1 MDVKPW
7 VVDITTELVGAT
19 GMNVVEFYGY
29 YMKQT
34 PNPKSNPWEIL
45 MSSYV
50 IFETQTSKTESDPL
64 TRPPQSLTINNL
76 NNSLSHCVNSCLV
89 CLESALVSMP
99 LTALAASSGSSS
111 LLCR

>member
-7 VVDITTELVGAT
+7 VVDITAELMGAT

-34 PNPKSNPWEIL
+34 PNPKSNPGEIL

-50 IFETQTSKTESDPL
+50 IFETSKTESDHPDQ
-64 TRPPQSLTINNL
+64 T
-76 NNSLSHCVNSCLV
+76 
-89 CLESALVSMP
+89 
-99 LTALAASSGSSS
+99 SSVAYH
-111 LLCR
+111 